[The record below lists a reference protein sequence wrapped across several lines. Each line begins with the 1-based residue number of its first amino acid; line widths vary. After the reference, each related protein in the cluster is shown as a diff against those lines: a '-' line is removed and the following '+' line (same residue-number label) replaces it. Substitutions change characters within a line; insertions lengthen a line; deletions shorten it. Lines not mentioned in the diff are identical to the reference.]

1 MTRWIDAGSGRARGA
16 RALLRAWV
24 GVLLAPRRFFRSA
37 VAAGDQVPGL
47 TFAVVAAAPAVVV
60 RAAVGSVP
68 TAFPGLPVVSRLFAA
83 AAVLLL
89 VVPVGLHLVA
99 AVQTVALLA
108 LAPDR
113 GGVSETVQVIGYATA
128 PCALAGAPIPALRL
142 ACALYGAVLLLV
154 GTSEVHGVGAVRAL
168 LVAALPGALVF
179 GHGYGGFAAAA
190 TLTEVYLSAP

>member
-1 MTRWIDAGSGRARGA
+1 MTRWIDSGAGRGRGP
-16 RALLRAWV
+16 RALVRAWV
-24 GVLLAPRRFFRSA
+24 GVLLGTRRFFRSS

-47 TFAVVAAAPAVVV
+47 TFAVVAATPAVLV
-60 RAAVGSVP
+60 RAAVEPVP

-83 AAVLLL
+83 TAVLLL

-99 AVQTVALLA
+99 AVETVALVA

-128 PCALAGAPIPALRL
+128 PCALAGPPIPGLRL
-142 ACALYGAVLLLV
+142 ACALYGGALLVV
-154 GTSEVHGVGAVRAL
+154 GTSEVHGVGPVRAL

-179 GHGYGGFAAAA
+179 GYGYGGFEAAA